1 MIILNKE
8 SKISQ
13 FYLNFFLLTVDR
25 KDSLI
30 ILNIWRLQVSNLDSA
45 EKKLHET
52 IAKLSHEI
60 DSLSSK
66 IKEIPILENK
76 NNELAQKNHNLDN
89 EIKILKSDFIELKN
103 FAGSISDQLD
113 ESIYSIKDI
122 LDS

>member
-1 MIILNKE
+1 M
-8 SKISQ
+8 S
-13 FYLNFFLLTVDR
+13 D
-25 KDSLI
+25 
-30 ILNIWRLQVSNLDSA
+30 LDSA

-52 IAKLSHEI
+52 LAKLSHEV
-60 DSLSSK
+60 DKLSDK
-66 IKEIPILENK
+66 VKEISVLENK
-76 NNELAQKNHNLDN
+76 NNELIQKNHNLDN

>member
-1 MIILNKE
+1 M
-8 SKISQ
+8 S
-13 FYLNFFLLTVDR
+13 D
-25 KDSLI
+25 
-30 ILNIWRLQVSNLDSA
+30 LDSA

-52 IAKLSHEI
+52 LVKLSHEV
-60 DSLSSK
+60 DKLSDK
-66 IKEIPILENK
+66 VKEISILENK
-76 NNELAQKNHNLDN
+76 NNELVQKNHNLDN

>member
-1 MIILNKE
+1 M
-8 SKISQ
+8 
-13 FYLNFFLLTVDR
+13 
-25 KDSLI
+25 
-30 ILNIWRLQVSNLDSA
+30 SNLDSA

-52 IAKLSHEI
+52 ISKLSHEI
-60 DSLSSK
+60 DRLLSK

>member
-1 MIILNKE
+1 MSDL
-8 SKISQ
+8 S
-13 FYLNFFLLTVDR
+13 
-25 KDSLI
+25 
-30 ILNIWRLQVSNLDSA
+30 SA

-52 IAKLSHEI
+52 LAKLSHEV
-60 DSLSSK
+60 DKLSDK
-66 IKEIPILENK
+66 VKEISILENK
-76 NNELAQKNHNLDN
+76 NNELVQKNHNLDN

>member
-1 MIILNKE
+1 M
-8 SKISQ
+8 S
-13 FYLNFFLLTVDR
+13 D
-25 KDSLI
+25 
-30 ILNIWRLQVSNLDSA
+30 LDST

-52 IAKLSHEI
+52 IAKLSHEVDRI
-60 DSLSSK
+60 SSR
-66 IKEIPILENK
+66 IKEISILENK
-76 NNELAQKNHNLDN
+76 NIELVRKNHNLDN

>member
-1 MIILNKE
+1 M
-8 SKISQ
+8 
-13 FYLNFFLLTVDR
+13 
-25 KDSLI
+25 
-30 ILNIWRLQVSNLDSA
+30 SNLDSA
-45 EKKLHET
+45 EKKLQET

>member
-1 MIILNKE
+1 
-8 SKISQ
+8 
-13 FYLNFFLLTVDR
+13 
-25 KDSLI
+25 
-30 ILNIWRLQVSNLDSA
+30 VSDLDSA

-52 IAKLSHEI
+52 LAKLSHEV
-60 DSLSSK
+60 DKLSDK
-66 IKEIPILENK
+66 VKEISILENK
-76 NNELAQKNHNLDN
+76 NNQLVQKNHNLDN

>member
-1 MIILNKE
+1 M
-8 SKISQ
+8 
-13 FYLNFFLLTVDR
+13 
-25 KDSLI
+25 
-30 ILNIWRLQVSNLDSA
+30 SNLDSA

-52 IAKLSHEI
+52 ISKLSHEI
-60 DSLSSK
+60 DRLSSK
-66 IKEIPILENK
+66 IEEIPILENK

>member
-1 MIILNKE
+1 
-8 SKISQ
+8 
-13 FYLNFFLLTVDR
+13 
-25 KDSLI
+25 
-30 ILNIWRLQVSNLDSA
+30 VSDLDSA

-52 IAKLSHEI
+52 IAKLSHEV
-60 DSLSSK
+60 DRLAVK
-66 IKEIPILENK
+66 VKEIYILENK
-76 NNELAQKNHNLDN
+76 NSELVQKNHSLDN